1 MGLPADADKNRLFV
15 KNNVNC
21 DTNSDLAPQGVPVA
35 SVVAPFVLQS
45 RPFMKAHA
53 GKIAA
58 GRRTDPG
65 FDALPSPTAAKALA
79 IVDLLAGHP
88 QGLSAAQVARDSG
101 VTGNLAFRIL
111 KTLVAQGYC
120 LQHPDTKRY
129 TLSRRLLD
137 LAGPKA
143 GERSLAAVA
152 YEPMRMLRDL
162 TGETVQL
169 VIEAAGKAVVLEQV
183 RGTHAL
189 QVCGQVGMR
198 VPLYSCAPG
207 KAILAWW
214 PEDRRQAWLQAHELR
229 RFTTTTLV
237 TQRGLAA
244 DLEQSIGRGYAIDRG
259 EGIEG
264 IHCVAAAILD
274 PRREPVAAITVMAPA
289 ARLPEQRFAAV
300 AEQCIRAAR
309 KIAGE
314 LRE

>member
-1 MGLPADADKNRLFV
+1 MTML
-15 KNNVNC
+15 
-21 DTNSDLAPQGVPVA
+21 
-35 SVVAPFVLQS
+35 
-45 RPFMKAHA
+45 A
-53 GKIAA
+53 GKTSA
-58 GRRTDPG
+58 G
-65 FDALPSPTAAKALA
+65 FEALPSPTAAKTMA
-79 IVDLLAGHP
+79 IVDLLARQPLGV
-88 QGLSAAQVARDSG
+88 SAAQVARESG

-120 LQHPDTKRY
+120 LQHPDTKEY

-143 GERSLAAVA
+143 GERSLAVAA
-152 YEPMRMLRDL
+152 YEPMRSLRDL

-198 VPLYSCAPG
+198 IPLYSCAPG

-214 PEDRRQAWLQAHELR
+214 PEARRHQWLRSERLK
-229 RFTTTTLV
+229 RFTMATLA
-237 TQRGLAA
+237 TQRALVA
-244 DLEQSIGRGYAIDRG
+244 DLEASRDRGYAVDRA

-264 IHCVAAAILD
+264 IHCVAAPILD
-274 PRREPVAAITVMAPA
+274 PRGEPVAAVTVMAPA
-289 ARLPEQRFAAV
+289 ARLPEERFAML
-300 AEQCIRAAR
+300 AERCHRAAR
-309 KIAGE
+309 DIACQ

>member
-1 MGLPADADKNRLFV
+1 MKADA
-15 KNNVNC
+15 
-21 DTNSDLAPQGVPVA
+21 
-35 SVVAPFVLQS
+35 
-45 RPFMKAHA
+45 
-53 GKIAA
+53 GKTAA
-58 GRRTDPG
+58 GRRTNPG
-65 FDALPSPTAAKALA
+65 FEALPSPTAAKAMA
-79 IVDLLAGHP
+79 IVDLLARHP

-152 YEPMRMLRDL
+152 YEPMRALRDL

-214 PEDRRQAWLQAHELR
+214 PADRRRSWLQAHELR
-229 RFTTTTLV
+229 SFTATTLV
-237 TQRGLAA
+237 TQRALAA
-244 DLEQSIGRGYAIDRG
+244 DLEESIGRGYAIDRG

-264 IHCVAAAILD
+264 IHCVAAPILD
-274 PRREPVAAITVMAPA
+274 PRGEPVAALTVMAPA
-289 ARLPEQRFAAV
+289 ARLPEPRFAAV
-300 AEQCIRAAR
+300 AERCIRSAR
-309 KIAGE
+309 EIAGQLHE
-314 LRE
+314 